1 MVTSSPELMSY
12 CKKPV
17 DQSAMII
24 NTAWGNTDAVFYW
37 IKTFCHRDTE
47 NAELFKV
54 GYNMLFSG
62 TWFCNKS
69 GTINF
74 INLCVLCVPIG
85 HKSLWQKIWS
95 SNANSTGY

>member
-37 IKTFCHRDTE
+37 IKTFCHRD
-47 NAELFKV
+47 LCP
-54 GYNMLFSG
+54 MG
-62 TWFCNKS
+62 TQRTQSYLKL
-69 GTINF
+69 GTTCCLVEPGSVINPEQL
-74 INLCVLCVPIG
+74 ILLISVYP
-85 HKSLWQKIWS
+85 
-95 SNANSTGY
+95 